1 MTAAIIDQ
9 PTAGDALRALEPLVG
24 EWRVTAV
31 GPDGLPW
38 PGEARAFEWDLAH
51 TVTAYRDGGK
61 IDSFFFGWRS
71 RQVNHV
77 VPSCPEGMPGL
88 SAQRPRG
95 AHRSPPTP
103 TARSRQEARVVSLIE
118 RKRSPPAAAKS

>member
-1 MTAAIIDQ
+1 MSYPVTGMNRVQLIW
-9 PTAGDALRALEPLVG
+9 AGDG
-24 EWRVTAV
+24 TWRDPNTVI
-31 GPDGLPW
+31 
-38 PGEARAFEWDLAH
+38 FEWDLAH

-95 AHRSPPTP
+95 AHRRPPTP